1 MHQNPGARNRVVN
14 LLSFSLPL
22 CLVLLWTPGIS
33 LAATG
38 PRDDSALDGRPAQA
52 EGTGEDHSSTQG
64 KDRPDLRIKD
74 LPRLILR
81 DQKFLWLRPFQLK
94 RADLPWAGVVAGT
107 TAGLIAGDRHAAE
120 EILERP
126 PGSGFAFVRRVGQA
140 GGPLTDAGV
149 SGIFYWLGQWRGD
162 DRARTTGLLGWEALA
177 DSLLITQ
184 ALKVA
189 TQRPRPSTDDGRLP
203 NHHGD
208 GQFFSGG
215 SSFPSGHAVGAFALA
230 TVTAQQYRDHP
241 WVPPLAY
248 GLAGL
253 VSVSRVSE
261 RQHFPSDI
269 FVGGVLGYLVGR
281 HIFHEAETRPADNAR
296 HWHVLPYVP
305 PSGGA
310 AVLFTWDF

>member
-1 MHQNPGARNRVVN
+1 MHHNPGERIRLAN
-14 LLSFSLPL
+14 LLSYSLL
-22 CLVLLWTPGIS
+22 SFLVLLGTPRIS
-33 LAATG
+33 LVAADAREDRAPT
-38 PRDDSALDGRPAQA
+38 AKPAQTKVA
-52 EGTGEDHSSTQG
+52 GEDQSPSQE
-64 KDRPDLRIKD
+64 KDRPELGIKE
-74 LPRLILR
+74 LPRLILQ

-94 RADLPWAGVVAGT
+94 RADLPWAGVIIGT

-126 PGSGFAFVRRVGQA
+126 PGNGFAFTRRVGQA

-149 SGIFYWLGQWRGD
+149 SGVFYLVGHWRGD

-177 DSLLITQ
+177 DSLIITQ
-184 ALKVA
+184 ALKLA
-189 TQRPRPSTDDGRLP
+189 TQRPRPSTDNGRLP

-208 GQFFSGG
+208 GEFFSGG

-230 TVTAQQYRDHP
+230 AVTAQQYHEHP

-261 RQHFPSDI
+261 RQHFPADI

-281 HIFHEAETRPADNAR
+281 HVCHEAERKPADSAR
-296 HWHVLPYVP
+296 HWHVLPYMP